1 MIPKRNYF
9 KFQERVMINRVSSRV
24 GLTRLTFS
32 PYNHQQ
38 LQEIV
43 AARSENIKLV
53 GLLLLEI
60 NGAIW
65 VKNLKFL

>member
-1 MIPKRNYF
+1 
-9 KFQERVMINRVSSRV
+9 MINRVSSRV

-43 AARSENIKLV
+43 ATRLS
-53 GLLLLEI
+53 G
-60 NGAIW
+60 
-65 VKNLKFL
+65 KFFEL